1 MTVKTKIATIN
12 KSRKRWMDLLNG
24 RGCIR
29 LPASVTGAFFKTVIN
44 KSGTFPLIIT
54 DFEKVSNLF

>member
-1 MTVKTKIATIN
+1 
-12 KSRKRWMDLLNG
+12 MDLLNG
-24 RGCIR
+24 RGCIC